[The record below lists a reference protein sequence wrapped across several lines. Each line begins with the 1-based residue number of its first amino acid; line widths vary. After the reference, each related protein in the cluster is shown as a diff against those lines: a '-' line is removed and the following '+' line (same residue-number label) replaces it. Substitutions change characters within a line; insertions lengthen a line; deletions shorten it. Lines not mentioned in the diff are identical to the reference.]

1 MTNAGRAQLRLT
13 ATLSL
18 VAAVAIFLAACAAGG
33 GHRRD
38 ADGNLVP
45 TAREIDP
52 ASTFYS
58 DTVEAAE
65 KGDCAGNIQPLTCF
79 AYRGHGYEGAQTTLG
94 QCLMRSGQSEAGVT
108 WLKRAAEGGWPDAQK
123 VLAHLYLEGKGV
135 PQSNVEAGVWTNL
148 YSKNPSLLSLGVM
161 PDMSLAQE
169 VRAAL
174 TVDERTEARRRAD
187 SWLPSYWTAR
197 DQLDAR
203 TAATCRVKARRAPPK
218 SLDQLVPS
226 PGDPNY

>member
-1 MTNAGRAQLRLT
+1 MTDAGRAPLRLT

-18 VAAVAIFLAACAAGG
+18 VAAAAIFLAACAAGG

-94 QCLMRSGQSEAGVT
+94 QCLMRGGQAEAGIV

-123 VLAHLYLEGKGV
+123 ALAKLYLKGTGV
-135 PQSNVEAGVWTNL
+135 PQSNVEAGLWTDL
-148 YSKNPSLLSLGVM
+148 YSKNPSLLSLGVV
-161 PDMSLAQE
+161 PDMTLAEE
-169 VRAAL
+169 VRAVLSA
-174 TVDERTEARRRAD
+174 DERTEARRRAD
-187 SWLPSYWTAR
+187 NWLPSYWTPSDR
-197 DQLDAR
+197 LDAR

-218 SLDQLVPS
+218 SLDQLIPS